1 MISNLITDRTQAD
14 VAYLRTQR
22 ERILN
27 EGWSALSEA
36 EQMEYLAGLKGGY
49 NATDLNRVTHAMEY
63 LVERI
68 RSYGYTVKYE
78 KVKVPHQPQKG
89 KSRLPA
95 GYTELEYIE
104 STGTQ
109 RINTGVKPDQDTRVI
124 VDFEIDTS
132 VTSELHI
139 CSVRSSSGGAPFYT
153 LYYSGSAW
161 GTRYGT
167 QALKTS
173 TSITTKARHLFD
185 KNKNVTTI
193 DNTETITATYES
205 FSSDTELPLFCRAD
219 GTTYNAY
226 IKGKLYSC
234 KIYDNGTL
242 IRDFVPCKNP
252 NGEAGLYDFINKS
265 FVGNSGSGEF
275 LAGGEIIPRQLPEG
289 YTQVTYIQSSG
300 TQYIDT
306 GFKPNND
313 TRVVMDFEITE
324 THTINV
330 VLFGTRAST
339 TSQNYTLM
347 YHSSNKYF
355 RSDYN
360 TNSTGSPQSW
370 SLEAL
375 ERYTFDKNKE
385 TTTISGM
392 SKSYTNAAFTCKYNL
407 ILLALNSAG
416 SISNSPAGK
425 LYSCK
430 IYDNGTL
437 IRDFVPCSNPS
448 GSIGLYDITNDVFYA
463 NSGTGVF
470 TAGAEVELAPAEI
483 LDDYTW
489 YHSDIPQT
497 NELNAYLQNVRWLRE
512 SMALLPNT
520 PEVPYDMEGLTF
532 AEANDIEMILVNIE
546 TIINLMVASF
556 IYSGEIFSGEVI

>member
-1 MISNLITDRTQAD
+1 MINIFDISTLVTDRTQAD
-14 VAYLRTQR
+14 VQAW
-22 ERILN
+22 N
-27 EGWSALSEA
+27 E
-36 EQMEYLAGLKGGY
+36 KGTY
-49 NATDLNRVTHAMEY
+49 NPSDLNRVTHAMEY

-68 RSYGYTVKYE
+68 RSYGYAVKYE

-89 KSRLPA
+89 KNRLPA

-173 TSITTKARHLFD
+173 TSITTKERHLFD

-193 DNTETITATYES
+193 DNIETIAATYES

-226 IKGKLYSC
+226 IKGKLYAC
-234 KIYDNGTL
+234 KIYDNDTL
-242 IRDFVPCKNP
+242 IRDFVPCTNAS
-252 NGEAGLYDFINKS
+252 GTVGLYDMVNGIFY
-265 FVGNSGSGEF
+265 GN
-275 LAGGEIIPRQLPEG
+275 A
-289 YTQVTYIQSSG
+289 
-300 TQYIDT
+300 
-306 GFKPNND
+306 
-313 TRVVMDFEITE
+313 
-324 THTINV
+324 
-330 VLFGTRAST
+330 
-339 TSQNYTLM
+339 
-347 YHSSNKYF
+347 
-355 RSDYN
+355 
-360 TNSTGSPQSW
+360 
-370 SLEAL
+370 
-375 ERYTFDKNKE
+375 
-385 TTTISGM
+385 
-392 SKSYTNAAFTCKYNL
+392 
-407 ILLALNSAG
+407 
-416 SISNSPAGK
+416 
-425 LYSCK
+425 
-430 IYDNGTL
+430 
-437 IRDFVPCSNPS
+437 
-448 GSIGLYDITNDVFYA
+448 
-463 NSGTGVF
+463 GTGVF
-470 TAGAEVELAPAEI
+470 TAGAEVELPPVEI

-489 YHSDIPQT
+489 YYSDIPQV

-520 PEVPYDMEGLTF
+520 PEVPCDMEGFTF

-546 TIINLMVASF
+546 TIINLMLSSI